1 MMMFAIFRYDEMM
14 EKSDGIEAVYER
26 GFIVHYKVNE
36 VLMLFHTQQSK
47 TKTNA
52 YHHHFLFSSQ
62 STLSTAY
69 SKISF
74 NLPNISRGSSIVPAA
89 TRALS

>member
-14 EKSDGIEAVYER
+14 EKSDGLKAVYER
-26 GFIVHYKVNE
+26 GFILHYKVKE

-47 TKTNA
+47 RKTNA
-52 YHHHFLFSSQ
+52 YHHHFLPSPP